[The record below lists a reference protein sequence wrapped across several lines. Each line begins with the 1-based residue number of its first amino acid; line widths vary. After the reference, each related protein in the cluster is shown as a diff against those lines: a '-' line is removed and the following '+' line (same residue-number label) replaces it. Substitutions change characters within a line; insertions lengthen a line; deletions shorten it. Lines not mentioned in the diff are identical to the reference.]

1 MVTLF
6 VNTIAIGRYTMI
18 ECDTNE
24 VKPSADK
31 AVGRQP
37 SADTADPE
45 KIE

>member
-18 ECDTNE
+18 DYPY
-24 VKPSADK
+24 KRSW
-31 AVGRQP
+31 P